1 METSLDSKQTLQPPD
16 TLHRF
21 PMGRPV
27 DQNVVAAY
35 AAAFAAEAKLKS
47 VGFSFLCDIS
57 GRLFKSK
64 RVALKD
70 MNGNTEAELLQKIKC
85 LFQNVVSVC
94 FQIFFFVETCS
105 KPTY

>member
-1 METSLDSKQTLQPPD
+1 MDTALDLKRKLQPPD

-35 AAAFAAEAKLKS
+35 AAAFGARAQLKS
-47 VGFSFLCDIS
+47 VGFSFLCDIT

-70 MNGNTEAELLQKIKC
+70 MNGNTEAELLQKVKC
-85 LFQNVVSVC
+85 LF
-94 FQIFFFVETCS
+94 
-105 KPTY
+105 